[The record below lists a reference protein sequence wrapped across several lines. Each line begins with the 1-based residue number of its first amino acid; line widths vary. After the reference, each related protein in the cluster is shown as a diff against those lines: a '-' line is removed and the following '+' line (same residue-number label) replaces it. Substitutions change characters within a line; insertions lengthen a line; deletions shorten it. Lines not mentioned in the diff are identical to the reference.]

1 MRFAFFPGC
10 KITHFAPQYE
20 AATRAVLSEL
30 GVEFAEIE
38 FGCCGYPVRHQHFNS
53 FLISAA
59 RNLALAEKQGLGIF
73 TPCQCCFGS
82 LKKADYLLAQDENLR
97 SEVNQALAKEGLA
110 VLGAVEVKHLLTV
123 LRDDVGLE
131 TLKEKAVRP
140 FKDLKVAAHYGCHAL
155 RPSKVVGFDDPINPT
170 ILENLVAAT
179 GAKAVDWPE
188 RLDCCGNP
196 LSGKND
202 DLALDL
208 TRKKLAGAKLAG
220 ADCLCVAC
228 TYCHLQFD
236 EVQFSMLD
244 RLGEDGGLPAI
255 LYPQLLGLSMGLSP
269 ESLGLEA
276 NRLDLTKVMDFLA

>member
-1 MRFAFFPGC
+1 MNLAFFPGC

-20 AATRAVLSEL
+20 AATRAVLAEL

-38 FGCCGYPVRHQHFNS
+38 FNCCGYPVRHQHFFS
-53 FLISAA
+53 FLLSAA
-59 RNLALAEKQGLGIF
+59 RNLALAEREGLGLF

-82 LKKADYLLAQDENLR
+82 LKKAGYLLAEDGNLR
-97 SEVNQALAKEGLA
+97 SEVNQALAEEGLA
-110 VLGAVEVKHLLTV
+110 VRGPVEVKHLLTL

-131 TLKEKAVRP
+131 ALKEKAVRP
-140 FKDLKVAAHYGCHAL
+140 FNDLKIAAHYGCHAL
-155 RPSKVVGFDDPINPT
+155 RPSKVVGFDDPLKPT
-170 ILENLVAAT
+170 ILESLIAAT
-179 GAKAVDWPE
+179 GAEAVDWPE

-208 TRKKLAGAKLAG
+208 TRKKLAGARAAG

-236 EVQFSMLD
+236 QVQSSMLD

-255 LYPQLLGLSMGLSP
+255 LYPQLLGLSMGLTA
-269 ESLGLEA
+269 ESLGLGA
-276 NRLDLTKVMDFLA
+276 NRLDLSKVINFLA